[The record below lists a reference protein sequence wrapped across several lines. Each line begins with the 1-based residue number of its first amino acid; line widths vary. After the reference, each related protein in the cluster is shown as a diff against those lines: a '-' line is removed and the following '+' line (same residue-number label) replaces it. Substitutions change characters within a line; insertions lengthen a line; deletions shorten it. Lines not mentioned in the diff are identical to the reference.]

1 MGTPRPGGEKG
12 KDLGGL
18 ARGAGPWEEKGRCL
32 PFPILL
38 RASFA
43 QGDGEHKIVIN
54 VAFPEGLPLPQ
65 ACNEHIMYIIALN
78 PPNMSGGGYCLFSH
92 LTDEKTELREGK
104 HPI

>member
-1 MGTPRPGGEKG
+1 MGGEG
-12 KDLGGL
+12 QVS
-18 ARGAGPWEEKGRCL
+18 PL
-32 PFPILL
+32 PHSAQSL
-38 RASFA
+38 FA